1 MEVKV
6 LVILVPIILDTR
18 TIKLSMEL
26 LIFEQKSLIRVKNLI
41 QALGLITAVP
51 EVKIMDMTIIS
62 MPAIGKRNSFLKAIK
77 MVTNHLT
84 EIIVNPTELLTV
96 LQLWTKMTKKRVSA
110 FFAVEVLII
119 CSHVLF
125 SNHSCRVA
133 AMFYLF

>member
-51 EVKIMDMTIIS
+51 EVKITDMTIIS
-62 MPAIGKRNSFLKAIK
+62 MPAIGKRSSFLKEIK
-77 MVTNHLT
+77 MVTNHST
-84 EIIVNPTELLTV
+84 GIIVNPTELLTV

-110 FFAVEVLII
+110 SSAVEVLII

-125 SNHSCRVA
+125 
-133 AMFYLF
+133 